1 ALDGLAENEGVMLV
15 CTTNY
20 LDRIDAAILRP
31 GRIDVRANVPL
42 PGPRA
47 LERMLRDGLGAE
59 IPSSEMAR
67 LVRAATGGTAAD
79 VDGALRQARSVA
91 RSEAREVTVE
101 DLQQALGRT
110 IEDAN
115 PAWERRVALH
125 ECGHAIVGTCLGIGR
140 VTRVVL
146 TRDGGQAWMSYATG
160 KSVLSDLEDE
170 LAYALAGRAAERLI
184 LGSVAAGSGGNA
196 LSDLAR
202 ATQTATDIDL
212 RFGLGAE
219 GPVWLDMASA
229 AYLRIP
235 QNAARIRARLEAAEA
250 RAIRMLEEQRDTLR
264 RMAEDLIEVGLLEGE
279 RLDAWLDDLRKPPV
293 EKASGFGSGPAF
305 TRTREKISEAL
316 DIEKRGDVQR
326 GPMIKPPLSSG
337 P

>member
-31 GRIDVRANVPL
+31 GRIDARANVPL

-47 LERMLRDGLGAE
+47 LERMLRDGLGTG
-59 IPSSEMAR
+59 ISSSEMAR

-91 RSEAREVTVE
+91 RSETREVTVE
-101 DLQQALGRT
+101 DLQRALGGD

-184 LGSVAAGSGGNA
+184 LGTVAAGAGGNA
-196 LSDLAR
+196 MSDLAR

-212 RFGLGAE
+212 RFGLGAD
-219 GPVWLDMASA
+219 P
-229 AYLRIP
+229 RT
-235 QNAARIRARLEAAEA
+235 RARGLP
-250 RAIRMLEEQRDTLR
+250 RPHGQRNRT
-264 RMAEDLIEVGLLEGE
+264 GCGCTC
-279 RLDAWLDDLRKPPV
+279 RK
-293 EKASGFGSGPAF
+293 
-305 TRTREKISEAL
+305 R
-316 DIEKRGDVQR
+316 
-326 GPMIKPPLSSG
+326 
-337 P
+337 